1 MSKTT
6 VRWIKIIIM
15 LALMIGFGFLP
26 TIGPVTEN
34 GMHVLGVFLGMLF
47 GWVFIEVGAPSILAL
62 VGMGLLTAADMTT
75 VLQGSMGHQVVSL
88 LLAILFLAALID
100 ETGLGRG
107 IVYKLLHLKIVKG
120 RPLVFILI
128 FEFAALL
135 MTTLGSTYATII
147 IVIALVKEINNIVRY
162 EVGSRQLTA
171 ILVGAVLAS
180 CTAEVILPIKAGPVI
195 YAGIVSDI
203 YTVNFAAY
211 CLVSI
216 PCILLNLALYPLFC
230 KYILRIDFS
239 GLSDI
244 TEEFASRPS
253 EPFNK
258 DQKRA
263 LVAAILFLA
272 ALLLTALPFDWGW
285 LVVIQSLGL
294 GGIGLLV
301 MGLMWLIRIDGK
313 PVMDIPK
320 LTKSV
325 NLQPLFMAA
334 AVLYTITA
342 LTGEDT
348 GIREAVSVLL
358 GPILEGRSAM
368 VIVVILVVLTGILTE
383 FMNNSVVASLFI
395 ATGALLVETVPGL
408 SAGALVLA
416 IPMAAY
422 ASVAMPS
429 ANAGCAIVFSQ
440 TDIVTPASMMKQG
453 WATVAFML
461 VLLCLEL
468 PYITWVMG

>member
-1 MSKTT
+1 
-6 VRWIKIIIM
+6 
-15 LALMIGFGFLP
+15 
-26 TIGPVTEN
+26 
-34 GMHVLGVFLGMLF
+34 
-47 GWVFIEVGAPSILAL
+47 
-62 VGMGLLTAADMTT
+62 
-75 VLQGSMGHQVVSL
+75 
-88 LLAILFLAALID
+88 
-100 ETGLGRG
+100 
-107 IVYKLLHLKIVKG
+107 
-120 RPLVFILI
+120 
-128 FEFAALL
+128 
-135 MTTLGSTYATII
+135 
-147 IVIALVKEINNIVRY
+147 
-162 EVGSRQLTA
+162 
-171 ILVGAVLAS
+171 
-180 CTAEVILPIKAGPVI
+180 
-195 YAGIVSDI
+195 
-203 YTVNFAAY
+203 
-211 CLVSI
+211 
-216 PCILLNLALYPLFC
+216 
-230 KYILRIDFS
+230 
-239 GLSDI
+239 
-244 TEEFASRPS
+244 
-253 EPFNK
+253 
-258 DQKRA
+258 
-263 LVAAILFLA
+263 
-272 ALLLTALPFDWGW
+272 
-285 LVVIQSLGL
+285 
-294 GGIGLLV
+294 
-301 MGLMWLIRIDGK
+301 
-313 PVMDIPK
+313 MDIPK

-453 WATVAFML
+453 WATVAFVL